1 MISTTT
7 LITFL
12 AGLVV
17 GLAIGSAKFRAGLAG
32 FLFGRRGTIAGD
44 YRQPRRRTALP
55 RKPTSDREGLQLVKC
70 PNCQGIGRVPR
81 ELPPLMRG
89 TPGVVPWEVCPDC
102 EGTGTI
108 YEKKEQKGA

>member
-32 FLFGRRGTIAGD
+32 FLFGRRGTIAEG
-44 YRQPRRRTALP
+44 YKQPRRKAAPP
-55 RKPTSDREGLQLVKC
+55 REPVSDREGLQLVRC
-70 PNCQGIGRVPR
+70 PNCQGTGRVSR
-81 ELPPLMRG
+81 GLSPLMRG
-89 TPGVVPWEVCPDC
+89 APGVIPWETCPDC
-102 EGTGTI
+102 EGTGTV
-108 YEKKEQKGA
+108 YEKKEQK